1 MICPKIILLAHIVK
15 KLELVL
21 ETKNDFLKYGMRFS
35 WFNQEYRGLTD
46 LLPFWRFIDLQILN
60 NCPFPWDSCPLA
72 MPWSSLCPSCNCYHS
87 ISKLGKY
94 FGLEHCLNTRQ
105 PATITHYTYS
115 EHYKCYVRNI
125 CITSFSGILVN

>member
-46 LLPFWRFIDLQILN
+46 LLPF
-60 NCPFPWDSCPLA
+60 
-72 MPWSSLCPSCNCYHS
+72 
-87 ISKLGKY
+87 
-94 FGLEHCLNTRQ
+94 
-105 PATITHYTYS
+105 
-115 EHYKCYVRNI
+115 
-125 CITSFSGILVN
+125 